1 MKISV
6 VSFTRAGA
14 ARNLELVRIL
24 QENNHQAVSYSWHK
38 YTGRKLIPFKSLKLL
53 MQDLWDSQDV
63 FLFLWDLEHVARA
76 VSSYLKRTGEGP
88 AVVVMDEAG
97 QFVLPFTAGNMQGT
111 DAWCSWLA
119 QLVDATP
126 VITKASFL
134 EESFDADV
142 FARKNQLHIQ
152 DIFRIRSVVLALS
165 SGEAVGIYSDY
176 PIDGVLPEGLVRIGT
191 VMNGGE
197 QEEGTIPEVGIS
209 ITDDWEAP
217 RFAKECRMFPRNL
230 VLGVICTEQTGA
242 AELEQFVVG
251 ALAEKHL
258 SKDRVCGLFST
269 RELAEAAGLRKL
281 ADRLDVPFFTYEKEQ
296 ISQFETDGKEI
307 CEACAKLG
315 SMNGKALVACCKRDE
330 MLVSV
335 YEKEVKLSF

>member
-53 MQDLWDSQDV
+53 LQDLWDSQDA

-76 VSSYLKRTGEGP
+76 VSPYLKRMSEGP
-88 AVVVMDEAG
+88 AVMVMDEAG
-97 QFVLPFTAGNMQGT
+97 QFVLPFSAGNLQGA
-111 DAWCSWLA
+111 DAWCMWLA
-119 QLVDATP
+119 QLVEATP
-126 VITKASFL
+126 VIMRASL
-134 EESFDADV
+134 IAESFDPDV

-152 DIFRIRSVVLALS
+152 DIFRIRSVVRALS
-165 SGEAVGIYSDY
+165 AKEAVGIYSDY
-176 PIDGVLPEGLVRIGT
+176 PIEGVLPEGLVGIGT
-191 VMNGGE
+191 VMS
-197 QEEGTIPEVGIS
+197 GTAQVAGMVPEVGIS

-230 VLGVICTEQTGA
+230 VLGVICTEASGM
-242 AELEQFVVG
+242 AELEQFVMGV
-251 ALAEKHL
+251 LAENHL

-269 RELAEAAGLRKL
+269 RELAEAQGLRKL
-281 ADRLDVPFFTYEKEQ
+281 ADRLDAPFFTYVKEQ
-296 ISQFETDGKEI
+296 IAESGMGSEEI
-307 CEACAKLG
+307 CEACARLG
-315 SMNGKALVACCKRDE
+315 SMNGKALVSCSKKDD
-330 MLVSV
+330 MLVVV
-335 YEKEVKLSF
+335 YEKELKLSF